1 MKPTKAKIKA
11 ELKKLRHLV
20 ENSDCPITTRIAYSM
35 EHAIRW
41 ATEETVG
48 WNKPHHDAEI
58 DAQLLKNELRH
69 SGKALNS
76 IINSK

>member
-11 ELKKLRHLV
+11 ELKKLRHVV
-20 ENSDCPITTRIAYSM
+20 ENSDCPITVRIAYSM

-48 WNKPHHDAEI
+48 WNKPHKDASGDAEI
-58 DAQLLKNELRH
+58 LKNQIKQRPDF
-69 SGKALNS
+69 SYPV
-76 IINSK
+76 